1 MTDKELVKSQFDK
14 DLDDTIDSVM
24 QVMMMAIVMLVMI
37 PMLPVAQS
45 AQRYFQ
51 SQQFEGQSDPR
62 TLHAT
67 QRPQHIVIANPWMGA
82 YFVNDGPNSVQIK
95 INDEESESYLMN
107 PNETITLSRA
117 GAENRIYA
125 VYYQCNPGETATVR
139 IFAVY

>member
-1 MTDKELVKSQFDK
+1 MAAKELVKSEFDK
-14 DLDDTIDSVM
+14 DLDDTINSVM
-24 QVMMMAIVMLVMI
+24 QMMMMVMVMFVVI
-37 PMLPVAQS
+37 PMLPVTRAAQ
-45 AQRYFQ
+45 QYFQ
-51 SQQFEGQSDPR
+51 SQRFEGQSDPR

-67 QRPQHIVIANPWMGA
+67 QVPQHIVIANPWIGA

-125 VYYQCNPGETATVR
+125 VYYQCSPGETATVR
-139 IFAVY
+139 VFGVF

>member
-1 MTDKELVKSQFDK
+1 MAGKELVKSEFDK

-24 QVMMMAIVMLVMI
+24 QMMMMVMVLFFMI

-51 SQQFEGQSDPR
+51 SQQYEGQSDPR

-67 QRPQHIVIANPWMGA
+67 QRPQHIVIANPWIGA

-107 PNETITLSRA
+107 LNETITLSRA

-125 VYYQCNPGETATVR
+125 IYYQCNYGETATIRV
-139 IFAVY
+139 FGVY

>member
-1 MTDKELVKSQFDK
+1 MTGKELVKSEFDK
-14 DLDDTIDSVM
+14 DLDDTINSVM
-24 QVMMMAIVMLVMI
+24 QVMMMAMFVIVMI

-67 QRPQHIVIANPWMGA
+67 QAPQHIVIANPWIGA
-82 YFVNDGPNSVQIK
+82 YLVNDGPDSVQIK

-107 PNETITLSRA
+107 LNETITLSRA

-125 VYYQCNPGETATVR
+125 VYYQCSPGETATLRV
-139 IFAVY
+139 FGVF